1 MSSFVVERLDPA
13 RADDSELVGRLT
25 ELVIGVYAQAERGLW
40 RDGFLR
46 VTADEMAEMVRAGEI
61 AVATDEGQMIGSIWW
76 HDLGADRGE
85 FGILAASAQARGT
98 GVGRALVDFAEG
110 DCRDRGLRVMQ
121 LELLVPRTWSHPSKE
136 FLRAWY
142 GRRGYRLVASR
153 PMDVAFPHLKPLLA
167 TQCDLELHEKALQV
181 TRS

>member
-1 MSSFVVERLDPA
+1 MTSPVVERLGPA
-13 RADDSELVGRLT
+13 GAEDDDLIGRLT
-25 ELVIGVYAQAERGLW
+25 ELVNGVYAQAERGLW

-61 AVATDEGQMIGSIWW
+61 AVATDQGQVVGSIWW
-76 HDLGADRGE
+76 HDLDAERGE

-98 GVGRALVDFAEG
+98 GVGRALVDFAEN

-167 TQCDLELHEKALQV
+167 TPCDLEVHEKALQV

>member
-1 MSSFVVERLDPA
+1 MTATAVRRLTPPSA
-13 RADDSELVGRLT
+13 EDDELVSRLT
-25 ELVIGVYAQAERGLW
+25 QLVNGVYAQAERGLW

-46 VTADEMAEMVRAGEI
+46 TTAEEMADMVRAGEI
-61 AVATDEGQMIGSIWW
+61 AVATREGQVVGSIRW
-76 HDLGADRGE
+76 HDVGEDRGE
-85 FGILAASAQARGT
+85 FGILAASPQVRGT
-98 GVGRALVDFAEG
+98 GVGRALVDFAET
-110 DCRDRGLRVMQ
+110 DCCHRGLRVMQ

-136 FLRAWY
+136 LLRGWY

-167 TQCDLELHEKALQV
+167 TPCDLEVHEKALQV